1 MPTENPR
8 PDPGDATDQR
18 RPLRRPRQNWMVP
31 ANPVILLTPSGP
43 SAVPAAEITGQL
55 VGWKA
60 FGLTCLPQGWTP
72 PFFVIGASCLGGA
85 GTDPQL
91 AQWITQVLAQ
101 KCFPADRH
109 VIVRSSGTA
118 ETMIHRGRLYS
129 ETCRSCDILKTIGDL
144 LARPAERH
152 DGELH
157 WIIQEAISPV
167 SKGHLSNERH
177 VSREGR
183 DWLAQIEWVRLFCD

>member
-1 MPTENPR
+1 MPTENPK

-18 RPLRRPRQNWMVP
+18 RPRRRPRQNWMVA

-43 SAVPAAEITGQL
+43 TEVSPAEITGQL

-72 PFFVIGASCLGGA
+72 PFFVIGACCLGDA
-85 GTDPQL
+85 GTDPQV

-101 KCFPADRH
+101 KRFPADRQ

-118 ETMIHRGRLYS
+118 ETIDRKSTRLNSSHR
-129 ETCRSCDILKTIGDL
+129 CI
-144 LARPAERH
+144 
-152 DGELH
+152 
-157 WIIQEAISPV
+157 
-167 SKGHLSNERH
+167 
-177 VSREGR
+177 
-183 DWLAQIEWVRLFCD
+183 